1 MMTIGGTSLT
11 IVAAIVIYLCLYPF
25 VDRICKCIEH
35 CADNA
40 AKEAGNEEEDAEE

>member
-35 CADNA
+35 CADA
-40 AKEAGNEEEDAEE
+40 AKEAAREEENEDE